1 MFTKVVAWLAIAL
14 YGVYAVTTVV
24 SHALHPASSGLTY
37 LGQLFL
43 SLVPV
48 GLAAMLLKKNS

>member
-14 YGVYAVTTVV
+14 YGVYSVTTLVG
-24 SHALHPASSGLTY
+24 HTLHPTGSGLTF

-43 SLVPV
+43 SVVPV
-48 GLAAMLLKKNS
+48 GLAVMLLNKNN